1 MVSCQFVCPLFYA
14 PIVTIHWH
22 IVCSLNYD
30 DLVCNNFYDMW
41 GEFKEATNS
50 EQTFPTLTALQRL
63 GSSANGNREVM
74 GLPTTASKC
83 CFTPI
88 SCMRCLKAQALAYV
102 GAYTNVMQVL
112 VVHHDDD
119 AGLLALDEAAVEAV
133 GNASARGAA
142 AGIQVRIPLAC

>member
-1 MVSCQFVCPLFYA
+1 
-14 PIVTIHWH
+14 
-22 IVCSLNYD
+22 
-30 DLVCNNFYDMW
+30 MW

-50 EQTFPTLTALQRL
+50 EQAFPTLTALQRL

-88 SCMRCLKAQALAYV
+88 GCMRCLKAQTLAYD
-102 GAYTNVMQVL
+102 GAYMQVL

-142 AGIQVRIPLAC
+142 AGIQVRISLAC